1 MSQEYSSAAGSAAAR
16 AEQSAGTTNSSIIYD
31 LVCELIAPRASGPA
45 RLLDVGCGQGQFYQ
59 VVRRLGVSYTGVDV
73 LRYDRFPADPAVDFI
88 QADLEKGLT
97 AVPADSADF
106 VCSLETIEHVENPR
120 FLMRELVRVLR
131 PGGWLVVTTPN
142 QLSLLSKACLVW
154 KNEFVQFQ
162 ERPGLYPSHLSA
174 LLEIDLVRM
183 ARENR
188 LNSVEILYTGDGRM
202 PGTARHW
209 PRWLSARTGWR
220 ARWFSDNVLLVAR
233 KP

>member
-1 MSQEYSSAAGSAAAR
+1 MSQEASSSAESAAAR
-16 AEQSAGTTNSSIIYD
+16 AQQSAGTTNSSIIYD
-31 LVCELIAPRASGPA
+31 LVCELIAPRVHGPA
-45 RLLDVGCGQGQFYQ
+45 RLFDIGCGQGQFYH
-59 VVRRLGVSYTGVDV
+59 VVRRLGIAYTGVDV
-73 LRYDRFPADPAVDFI
+73 VRYDRFPAVPGVGFI

-97 AVPADSADF
+97 SVAAASADA
-106 VCSLETIEHVENPR
+106 VCCLETIEHVENPR

-131 PGGWLVVTTPN
+131 PGGWLIVTTPN

-188 LNSVEILYTGDGRM
+188 LVDAEIVYTGDGRM

-220 ARWFSDNVLLVAR
+220 ARWFSDNVVLVAR